1 MATRDKNAWALKV
14 LALVKAG
21 NLPAALAQTQ
31 VAPTSGDI
39 VRLQAL
45 LAGWQCQVLAARDLE
60 DAIVHADA
68 QCPDLLLLDY
78 HLDGGHN
85 GLAPPAPLA
94 LIDPPP
100 RHEPHPHHHPERGL

>member
-45 LAGWQCQVLAARDLE
+45 LAGLPATPALRHFAGQVE
-60 DAIVHADA
+60 DARPLMA
-68 QCPDLLLLDY
+68 
-78 HLDGGHN
+78 
-85 GLAPPAPLA
+85 APRLHRSP
-94 LIDPPP
+94 
-100 RHEPHPHHHPERGL
+100 